1 MINFKRK
8 YVKFLIAIIFFVF
21 TIILNNGKCQAA
33 EVKKTNVTIVY
44 FYMSVCAQCKDAEK
58 YLAQIDT
65 IAKSTGYPVKP
76 VIRMY
81 NLFEE
86 QNYHLLD
93 KYFEQYKVPLSEQS
107 TPVIFIGENFYTGQ
121 DAIKEGVIKNF
132 SKGQV
137 INTNIIQLTPLSN
150 VVKDERFEKMKAVNV
165 FALGLIN
172 GFNPCSLSMLL
183 FFLSMLVTKK
193 VSIKSMGFL
202 FGLGKFIT
210 YLLLGTV
217 LFRFF
222 SSIQMNAYLVVV
234 KVIMGIFVIFIV
246 YLNIKD
252 WYATRQEN
260 YSKVKNQLPKFLR
273 RYNHNIIKKF
283 TDKNK
288 IILLFSFLL
297 GIIISVGEFM
307 CTGQI
312 YLASIV
318 YMLRSNT
325 VLNLRAFTYLVIY
338 DFAFIIPLIIITLLI
353 DKGKELFDV
362 SEVLRKWLPVIKL
375 INAAVFIVIGFVVIF
390 VY

>member
-1 MINFKRK
+1 MD
-8 YVKFLIAIIFFVF
+8 
-21 TIILNNGKCQAA
+21 
-33 EVKKTNVTIVY
+33 
-44 FYMSVCAQCKDAEK
+44 S
-58 YLAQIDT
+58 
-65 IAKSTGYPVKP
+65 
-76 VIRMY
+76 
-81 NLFEE
+81 
-86 QNYHLLD
+86 
-93 KYFEQYKVPLSEQS
+93 
-107 TPVIFIGENFYTGQ
+107 
-121 DAIKEGVIKNF
+121 
-132 SKGQV
+132 
-137 INTNIIQLTPLSN
+137 
-150 VVKDERFEKMKAVNV
+150 
-165 FALGLIN
+165 
-172 GFNPCSLSMLL
+172 
-183 FFLSMLVTKK
+183 
-193 VSIKSMGFL
+193 
-202 FGLGKFIT
+202 
-210 YLLLGTV
+210 
-217 LFRFF
+217 
-222 SSIQMNAYLVVV
+222 YLVLA
-234 KVIMGIFVIFIV
+234 KTIMGIFVIFIV

-252 WYATRQEN
+252 WNVTRKEN

-273 RYNHNIIKKF
+273 KYNHTIIKKF

-338 DFAFIIPLIIITLLI
+338 DFAFVIPLIIITLLI